1 MLLFTQDNIHEV
13 SHLLTLAKLPNCYS
27 YLTTICHPLC
37 TEDIERIT
45 LTKFFMKKL
54 KIQVYFTTTL
64 LSFFVFNS

>member
-13 SHLLTLAKLPNCYS
+13 SHLLMLANLPNCYG
-27 YLTTICHPLC
+27 YLTTIFHPLC